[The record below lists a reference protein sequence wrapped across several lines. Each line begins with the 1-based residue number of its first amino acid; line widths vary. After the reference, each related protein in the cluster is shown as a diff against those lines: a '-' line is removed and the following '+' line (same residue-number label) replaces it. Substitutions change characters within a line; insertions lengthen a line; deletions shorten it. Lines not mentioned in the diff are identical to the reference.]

1 MIGWIPVRA
10 GEEFTES
17 PKLKKRNGIA
27 GDKVK
32 NKEHNYCY
40 KRAYSEEHA
49 FSDCFSDF
57 LQSAFAGAYDKCCC
71 AVAASDTLVSHEV
84 QWFINKYRLS
94 CFFDALIYGLLL

>member
-32 NKEHNYCY
+32 NEQDDNRD
-40 KRAYSEEHA
+40 KRGNAEEQA
-49 FSDCFSDF
+49 FSDCFSGL
-57 LQSAFAGAYDKCCC
+57 LQCTFAGAYDKCCC
-71 AVAASDTLVSHEV
+71 AVVSLDTLVSHEV
-84 QWFINKYRLS
+84 QWFIYCL
-94 CFFDALIYGLLL
+94 